1 MKSAKPLGPSA
12 WTADEVRQDAS
23 WIQRLSAA
31 EVEGFDLALEHA
43 RRLNKPLLAVSQADF
58 PLSEASRNAL
68 ARAVATQCFSQ
79 HAVI

>member
-1 MKSAKPLGPSA
+1 MPGHPLEEPMQSANKTAPKA

-43 RRLNKPLLAVSQADF
+43 
-58 PLSEASRNAL
+58 
-68 ARAVATQCFSQ
+68 
-79 HAVI
+79 